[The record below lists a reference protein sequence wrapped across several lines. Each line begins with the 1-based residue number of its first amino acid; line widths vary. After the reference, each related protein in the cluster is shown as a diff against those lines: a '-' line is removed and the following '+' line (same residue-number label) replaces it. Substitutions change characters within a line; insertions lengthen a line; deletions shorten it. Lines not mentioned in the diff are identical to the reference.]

1 MLSKS
6 YFWALKQTQWFIW
19 FSKQAMVASDN
30 LWKVPTLFIFKPYH
44 FSRHHMFFREK
55 GALSL
60 SQNRCVFGKCNLK
73 GVYFSINFE
82 DERPA
87 TLLKMNPDTFTF
99 NGISYRY
106 KTCSW
111 DSKTFRSI
119 HLPMI
124 EKYCCS
130 SPWVNITIVFI
141 EHLEEDDKYILNF
154 TGPIPKVCLK
164 Y

>member
-1 MLSKS
+1 
-6 YFWALKQTQWFIW
+6 
-19 FSKQAMVASDN
+19 
-30 LWKVPTLFIFKPYH
+30 
-44 FSRHHMFFREK
+44 MFFREK

-60 SQNRCVFGKCNLK
+60 SQNRCLFGKCNLK

-82 DERPA
+82 DERSA

-99 NGISYRY
+99 NGILYRFRY

-111 DSKTFRSI
+111 DSKTSRNI
-119 HLPMI
+119 HDREILLL
-124 EKYCCS
+124 S
-130 SPWVNITIVFI
+130 SPWVNIAIVFIYI

-154 TGPIPKVCLK
+154 TGPVPKPKVCLK